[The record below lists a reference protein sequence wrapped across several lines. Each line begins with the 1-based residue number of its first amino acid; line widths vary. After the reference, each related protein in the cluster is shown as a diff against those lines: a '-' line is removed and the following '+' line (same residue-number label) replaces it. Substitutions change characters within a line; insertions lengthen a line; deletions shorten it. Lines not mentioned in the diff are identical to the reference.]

1 MKKIVLAG
9 LLLMGAS
16 LPVHAVFKCVDEKGV
31 THYGDTMPP
40 QCEKKSVTEF
50 STQGSVVRKI
60 DAPLTPEQ
68 IAARES
74 EKTKNA
80 ELEKKIAA
88 QQMQDRALLAIYGS
102 EREIDALRDR
112 DLKQIEAREVSL
124 KARIAEIDKRTVK
137 LNNDME
143 FYQAGKG
150 KSANNKQPPEQLVQS
165 LAQAKKDQS
174 AIEAEI
180 QKLSLDRGTV
190 KARYEKEKI
199 RWKRLKEGMP
209 LGTLTDDKVGATAPA
224 ASTTSVPAK

>member
-1 MKKIVLAG
+1 MKKTILAA
-9 LLLMGAS
+9 LLTLATS
-16 LPVHAVFKCVDEKGV
+16 FPAHAVFKCVDEKGV

-40 QCEKKSVTEF
+40 QCEKKPVTEL
-50 STQGSVVRKI
+50 STEGSVVRKI
-60 DAPLTPEQ
+60 APPPTAEQ
-68 IAARES
+68 LAAREA
-74 EKTKNA
+74 EKVRNA

-112 DLKQIEAREVSL
+112 DLKQIDAREASL
-124 KARIAEIDKRTVK
+124 KARTAEIDKRLVK

-165 LAQAKKDQS
+165 LAQANKDK
-174 AIEAEI
+174 AGIAAEI
-180 QKLSLDRGTV
+180 QKLSQDRGAI
-190 KARYEKEKI
+190 KARYEKEKT

-209 LGTLTDDKVGATAPA
+209 AGTLTDDKGDAP
-224 ASTTSVPAK
+224 SPPVTSPSK